1 MKAMAIDPAK
11 LPDDIQRAIAF
22 LSRIPV
28 PSRVFADA
36 GGQAA
41 DAAHAYALAGIA
53 IALPAALLMAVL
65 TGFGA
70 PPLLAAACTV
80 AGLVVTTGAL
90 HEDGLADTADG
101 FFGGNDREAR
111 LAIMK
116 DSANGS
122 YATLA
127 LVLSQAIR
135 IAALAAL
142 LASGLAAAVLGL
154 LLAAAVSR
162 TAMAWMWSELEPARP
177 GGVSAG
183 AGRPSREQVLLSA
196 ATAVAAGF
204 FAVFAAPQLSAP
216 AVFAAGA
223 AAAVAYG
230 FSRLSADRIGGQTGD
245 TLGAVQQLGEIAF
258 LAVLAMGL

>member
-1 MKAMAIDPAK
+1 MAIDPAK
-11 LPDDIQRAIAF
+11 LPDDLQRAIAF

-28 PSRVFADA
+28 PSRAFANA

-53 IALPAALLMAVL
+53 IALPAALLMALL
-65 TGFGA
+65 TAFGA

-80 AGLVVTTGAL
+80 ACLVVTTGAL

-101 FFGGNDREAR
+101 FFGGHDREAR

-142 LASGLAAAVLGL
+142 LASGLTAAVLSL

-162 TAMAWMWSELEPARP
+162 TAMVWMWSELEPARP

-183 AGRPSREQVLLSA
+183 AGRPRREQVFLA
-196 ATAVAAGF
+196 AGMTMVAGF

-216 AVFAAGA
+216 AVFAA
-223 AAAVAYG
+223 AAVAALAYG
-230 FSRLSADRIGGQTGD
+230 FSRLSTTRIGGQTGD
-245 TLGAVQQLGEIAF
+245 TLGAVQQIGEIAF